1 DGKLRDPE
9 RPDDGAHSVARGAGA
24 MRQPIGNAVRRRIRV
39 AAWAGRFARSEGGNP
54 AVEFGLLAPALLLFI
69 FGIAEGGRLLW
80 TVNALHYSVQ
90 EAARCASINKNTCGS
105 TTQIQNF
112 AAGRSG
118 ASFAASVFTFAIAG
132 CGNRVSANYTMPLNI
147 PFVTHSISLTA
158 QS

>member
-1 DGKLRDPE
+1 
-9 RPDDGAHSVARGAGA
+9 
-24 MRQPIGNAVRRRIRV
+24 MRQPMWNAVRRRIRA
-39 AAWAGRFARSEGGNP
+39 AAWAGRFARNEAGNP
-54 AVEFGLLAPALLLFI
+54 AVEFGLLAPALLLFV

-90 EAARCASINKNTCGS
+90 EAARCATIDKSTCGT

-118 ASFAASVFTFAIAG
+118 ASFTASVFTVAVAG

-147 PFVTHSISLTA
+147 PFMAHSISLTA
-158 QS
+158 QSCYPI